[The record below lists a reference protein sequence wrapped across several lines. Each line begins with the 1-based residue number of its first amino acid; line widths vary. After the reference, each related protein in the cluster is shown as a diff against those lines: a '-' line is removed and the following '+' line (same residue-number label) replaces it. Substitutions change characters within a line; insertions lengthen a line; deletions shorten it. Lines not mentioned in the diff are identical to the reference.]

1 MKHLLAVRR
10 FQQLSLFPLSLPL
23 QLSELSIQML
33 GKLLTFVTEGDAV
46 CFSSAQEDKD
56 LIVISHLDEL
66 QVIIQLRI
74 KVRT

>member
-1 MKHLLAVRR
+1 MEHLLAVRR
-10 FQQLSLFPLSLPL
+10 FQQLSLFSAFTPASA
-23 QLSELSIQML
+23 SELSVQML
-33 GKLLTFVTEGDAV
+33 GKLLTFVAEGDAV